1 MYRNLPESSID
12 QQDDGDAVSL
22 RLHLRRQ
29 EVRCM
34 YLLYLNHV
42 CYSKNCFEQWHI
54 FCRTNKE
61 SHVLELFSWWSISE

>member
-1 MYRNLPESSID
+1 MYWKLQESSID
-12 QQDDGDAVSL
+12 QQDDAVSL

-42 CYSKNCFEQWHI
+42 CYPKNCFEQWHI